1 MGKRTWQEDAEL
13 IRVRPAIENKFIINF
28 EDFEELHKLYK
39 FVCKGSFFV
48 DRKRNKAVTIVKKD
62 LLNPKKYIIYFN
74 KDWLFQEA
82 YDTKSE
88 TVIKI
93 MKKYPE
99 LSYLYKLLQE
109 KIEESNKRFKKWI
122 ASYSL
127 SEEEEVEEYEE
138 FL

>member
-13 IRVRPAIENKFIINF
+13 TKVRPAIENKFIIDF
-28 EDFEELHKLYK
+28 EDFEKLHKLYK
-39 FVCKGSFFV
+39 FICKGDYFI

-62 LLNPKKYIIYFN
+62 LLKPNKYVIYFN
-74 KDWLFQEA
+74 QDWLFQEA

-88 TVIKI
+88 TTIKI

-127 SEEEEVEEYEE
+127 SENGEENDEE

>member
-13 IRVRPAIENKFIINF
+13 TKARPAIENKFIIDF
-28 EDFEELHKLYK
+28 EDFEKLHKLYN
-39 FVCKGSFFV
+39 FMCKGDYFV
-48 DRKRNKAVTIVKKD
+48 DRKRNKTVTIVKKD
-62 LLNPKKYIIYFN
+62 LLKPNKYVIYFN
-74 KDWLFQEA
+74 QDWLFREA

-88 TVIKI
+88 TTIKI

-127 SEEEEVEEYEE
+127 SEDGEENDEE

>member
-13 IRVRPAIENKFIINF
+13 TKVRPAIENKFIIDF
-28 EDFEELHKLYK
+28 EDFEDLHKLYK
-39 FVCKGSFFV
+39 FVCKESYFI
-48 DRKRNKAVTIVKKD
+48 DRKRNKTVTIVKKD
-62 LLNPKKYIIYFN
+62 LLKPNKYVIYFN
-74 KDWLFQEA
+74 QDWLFQEA

-88 TVIKI
+88 TIIKI

-127 SEEEEVEEYEE
+127 SENGEENDEE

>member
-13 IRVRPAIENKFIINF
+13 TKVRPAIENKFIIDF
-28 EDFEELHKLYK
+28 EDFEKLHKLYK
-39 FVCKGSFFV
+39 FKCKGDYFV
-48 DRKRNKAVTIVKKD
+48 DRKRNKAVTVVKKD
-62 LLNPKKYIIYFN
+62 LLKPNKYVIYFN
-74 KDWLFQEA
+74 QDWLFQEA

-99 LSYLYKLLQE
+99 LSYLYKLLQD

-127 SEEEEVEEYEE
+127 SEDGEENDEE

>member
-13 IRVRPAIENKFIINF
+13 TKAKPAIENKFIIDF
-28 EDFEELHKLYK
+28 EDFEKLHKLYN
-39 FVCKGSFFV
+39 FMCKGDYFV
-48 DRKRNKAVTIVKKD
+48 DRKRNKTVTIVKKD
-62 LLNPKKYIIYFN
+62 LLKPNKYVIYFN
-74 KDWLFQEA
+74 QDWLFREA

-88 TVIKI
+88 TTIKI

-127 SEEEEVEEYEE
+127 SEDGEENDEE

>member
-13 IRVRPAIENKFIINF
+13 TKARPAIENKFIIDF
-28 EDFEELHKLYK
+28 EDFEKLHKLYK
-39 FVCKGSFFV
+39 FECKGNYFV
-48 DRKRNKAVTIVKKD
+48 DRKRNKTVTIVKKD
-62 LLNPKKYIIYFN
+62 LLNSNKYVIYFN
-74 KDWLFQEA
+74 QDWLFREA

-88 TVIKI
+88 TTIKI

-99 LSYLYKLLQE
+99 LSYLYKLLQK

-127 SEEEEVEEYEE
+127 SEDGEENGEE

>member
-1 MGKRTWQEDAEL
+1 MVKRTWQEDAEFTK
-13 IRVRPAIENKFIINF
+13 IRPAIENKFIIEF
-28 EDFEELHKLYK
+28 EDFEKLHKLYK
-39 FVCKGSFFV
+39 FECRGNYFI
-48 DRKRNKAVTIVKKD
+48 DRKRNKTVTIVKKD
-62 LLNPKKYIIYFN
+62 LLKPKKYVIYFN
-74 KDWLFQEA
+74 QDWLFREA

-88 TVIKI
+88 TTIKI

-127 SEEEEVEEYEE
+127 SEDGEENGEE